1 MPDFSAPKEGSFRKQ
16 FTGLSVAQLDLSGY
30 VLVEEALPVRSVVE
44 RMRAKKANCALVTGA
59 GAALQG
65 IFTDRDLLMKVVG
78 VAGALDFAVAAVMT
92 AAPRTLSSAQ
102 TVGEALQIFN
112 LFGFRNLPVFDGS
125 RLLGNLGHR
134 TLIVHA
140 HSLCVAHGDVLHAP
154 ISSIE
159 IGRPVAVPATR
170 SMQFAIR
177 TMQLYSIGCC
187 LVTDAQDKLAGVFTE
202 MDVLLRVAG
211 VVTDLEQTT
220 VAQHMTAKPAT
231 LSPEAEIAQALEMM
245 GGRGFR
251 HVPLVD
257 AELLPVSVMSS
268 RDILH
273 LIEAL
278 PAA

>member
-1 MPDFSAPKEGSFRKQ
+1 MNNFAAPREGSFRKQ
-16 FTGLSVAQLDLSGY
+16 FTAQPVAELDLSGY
-30 VLVEEALPVRSVVE
+30 VLVEEAQPVRTVIE
-44 RMRAKKANCALVTGA
+44 QMRAKKANCALVTGP

-78 VAGALDFAVAAVMT
+78 VAGALDLAVSAVMT
-92 AAPRTLSSAQ
+92 PAPRTLSGAQ

-125 RLLGNLGHR
+125 RLLGSLGHR
-134 TLIVHA
+134 TLIARA
-140 HSLCVAHGDVLHAP
+140 HSLCAAHGDVLHAP
-154 ISSIE
+154 ISSID
-159 IGRPVAVPATR
+159 IGRPVAVPGTR
-170 SMQFAIR
+170 SLQFAIR

-202 MDVLLRVAG
+202 MDALLRVAG
-211 VVTDLEQTT
+211 LVTDLEHTT
-220 VAQHMTAKPAT
+220 VAEHMTASPAT
-231 LSPEAEIAQALEMM
+231 LNPEAEIAQALEMM

-278 PAA
+278 PAV

>member
-30 VLVEEALPVRSVVE
+30 VLVEEALPVRTVVE

-92 AAPRTLSSAQ
+92 AAPRTLSSTQ

-134 TLIVHA
+134 TLIAQA

-159 IGRPVAVPATR
+159 IGLLIAVALSINLILAALTGALLPMALDKLGIDPALAGSVLLT
-170 SMQFAIR
+170 
-177 TMQLYSIGCC
+177 T
-187 LVTDAQDKLAGVFTE
+187 VTDIVGFLAFLG
-202 MDVLLRVAG
+202 L
-211 VVTDLEQTT
+211 
-220 VAQHMTAKPAT
+220 AT
-231 LSPEAEIAQALEMM
+231 LY
-245 GGRGFR
+245 
-251 HVPLVD
+251 
-257 AELLPVSVMSS
+257 LL
-268 RDILH
+268 
-273 LIEAL
+273 
-278 PAA
+278 